1 LTLYKRIGILIS
13 ILLLLLLA
21 GVLAINFYK
30 SKGYIE
36 EQLDTNAKNTALALS
51 LSLSF
56 IEGDEKKLKRAI
68 DSVFERGFYELI
80 ELEDA
85 HRLPIY
91 RRTKTDENE
100 STPSWFKRWLPI
112 ETRLAEV
119 LVSSQ
124 DRTLGVLLVKAD
136 EKIAYDQL
144 YALFKYTI
152 LVFLFFGVVGLV
164 LLRLILKVVL
174 NSLEAIRS
182 QAEGVLHNHFVV
194 QKELPSTPEL
204 REIAQ
209 VMNSMVKRVKEI
221 YQRNSETM
229 RKNQEAL
236 YRDPLTTLF
245 NRRYFQIKM
254 PEYLLANDSR
264 SRGSLVLIRIN
275 GLKEAN
281 RKVGHKKVD
290 EYLVEFAEILR
301 KACTMVH
308 EPAICRLNG
317 IEVVLVLPVFDVET
331 AKDLSRGVMKNVL
344 LLNDKYNLREII
356 FLSFGVIGY
365 RRKESM
371 AKLMATADYA
381 LSDAALH
388 NENHITVFKGEE
400 DHSVVLTK
408 GQWRDLILSALQ
420 KEKFEPNLEPVFD
433 LNKNEKVAYSL
444 VFDIRQNGFTYSYGD
459 YLPTVVELGMEYDLN
474 TYELDYLKKHRFTQN
489 ALSIEIFA
497 RILHDSDKY
506 LNFEESVKEIKKM
519 MRGKLFVEISE
530 YDILSL
536 DPIVIEHISL
546 SLQQHDIRFGINKFS
561 GEKGGYGYLKYVAP
575 AYVKM
580 SENVYLDMDGGSR
593 NALMTLLGSL
603 DIKLILVGVHEKNFS
618 MLKEEGIRYVMPVL

>member
-1 LTLYKRIGILIS
+1 MS

-21 GVLAINFYK
+21 GVLTVNFYK

-51 LSLSF
+51 LSLSV
-56 IEGDEKKLKRAI
+56 IEGDKKKLERVI
-68 DSVFERGFYELI
+68 DSIFERGFYELI

-85 HRLPIY
+85 QRLPVY
-91 RRTKTDENE
+91 RKTKSQE
-100 STPSWFKRWLPI
+100 SDTIPSWFKNWLPI
-112 ETRLAEV
+112 ETTLAEV
-119 LVSSQ
+119 LVSP
-124 DRTLGVLLVKAD
+124 DNRPMGVLLVKAD
-136 EKIAYDQL
+136 KKIAYEQL
-144 YALFKYTI
+144 YALFKYTV
-152 LVFLFFGVVGLV
+152 LVFLFFGIIGLV

-174 NSLEAIRS
+174 NSLEEIRN
-182 QAEGVLHNHFVV
+182 QAEGILHNHFVI
-194 QKELPSTPEL
+194 QKDLPTTPEL

-229 RKNQEAL
+229 KKNQEAL
-236 YRDPLTTLF
+236 YRDPLTSLF

-290 EYLVEFAEILR
+290 EYLVEFAEILT
-301 KACTMVH
+301 KACSLVH
-308 EPAICRLNG
+308 EPAICRING
-317 IEVVLVLPVFDVET
+317 IEVVLVLPVFDAET
-331 AKDLSRGVMKNVL
+331 SKELSRTILKNVL
-344 LLNDKYNLREII
+344 VLNDKFNLREIV
-356 FLSFGVIGY
+356 FLSFGITEY
-365 RRKESM
+365 QRKESM
-371 AKLMATADYA
+371 AKLMASADYA

-400 DHSVVLTK
+400 SHTVVLSK

-420 KEKFEPNLEPVFD
+420 KEKFEPNLEPVYD
-433 LNKNEKVAYSL
+433 LNKNEKAAYTL
-444 VFDIRQNGFTYSYGD
+444 VFDIRQNGYNYSYGD
-459 YLPTVVELGMEYDLN
+459 YLPTIVELGMEHDL
-474 TYELDYLKKHRFTQN
+474 TMYELEYLKKHRFTQN

-497 RILHDSDKY
+497 KTLHDSDKY
-506 LNFEESVKEIKKM
+506 LSFEESIKEIKKG
-519 MRGKLFVEISE
+519 MRGKLFIEISE

-580 SENVYLDMDGGSR
+580 NENIYLDMDSGSQ

-618 MLKEEGIRYVMPVL
+618 RIKEEGVRYVMPAL